1 MGGYGMDG
9 LDMFDEDIDKFLDM
23 SVDFSLTQ
31 EDYYGEFSKMCL
43 KYLESSIIPYLLC
56 RELIIE
62 EYPCE
67 KYYMQMLMKV
77 YSFFSIGDD
86 FLEIL
91 KQLIDDGYY
100 KEYQKR
106 AHEIIKEHIKDN
118 YIVAYRGEFAVGE
131 QGNLDYKQS
140 VSYSLDYEQAK
151 FFATRFKMLPLTKS
165 VVYTVKVP
173 VEDVLAYIERED
185 EVVCLPICMGGNM
198 EVIKEESFL

>member
-1 MGGYGMDG
+1 MDG
-9 LDMFDEDIDKFLDM
+9 LDMFNEDIDKFLDM
-23 SVDFSLTQ
+23 SEDFSLLQ
-31 EDYYGEFSKMCL
+31 KDYYDEFSKMCL
-43 KYLESSIIPYLLC
+43 KYLESSIVPYLLC

-67 KYYMQMLMKV
+67 KYYMQMLMEV

-91 KQLIDDGYY
+91 KQLIDGEYY
-100 KEYQKR
+100 KEYQKK

-173 VEDVLAYIERED
+173 VEDVLAYIDRED
-185 EVVCLPICMGGNM
+185 EVVCLPICMGGKM

>member
-1 MGGYGMDG
+1 MDG

-31 EDYYGEFSKMCL
+31 EDYYDEFSKMCL

-91 KQLIDDGYY
+91 KQLIDGGYC
-100 KEYQKR
+100 KEYQKKT
-106 AHEIIKEHIKDN
+106 HEIIKEHIKDN
-118 YIVAYRGEFAVGE
+118 YIVAYRGEFAVE
-131 QGNLDYKQS
+131 KQGNLDYKQS

-173 VEDVLAYIERED
+173 IEDVLAYIDRED
-185 EVVCLPICMGGNM
+185 EVVCLPICMGGKM